1 MVREMNTVKFDPTQ
15 LCSRKLWQLV
25 NTETD
30 EKVSAR
36 ELREAIAELAS
47 RRQNLEKLQQF
58 GILEQANKGA

>member
-1 MVREMNTVKFDPTQ
+1 MNTVKFDPRQ

-30 EKVSAR
+30 EKVSDK

-47 RRQNLEKLQQF
+47 RRAYLEQLQEI
-58 GILEQANKGA
+58 GILEESNEGA